1 MWAHQSVAKD
11 EVAEETQIKESPVA
25 DDASSKVPYLQAYGN
40 IKKAL
45 DRITKATVPP
55 TFTQDFLATT
65 LNMPGGG
72 ARPVIK
78 FLKRAGFLTSDG
90 TPTDLYKQFRNPTL
104 RGAAA
109 AEGLRNAYADLY
121 VANEYVHSANDKDLK
136 GLILQVTG
144 LEENSKLI
152 PSMVASFKSLRD
164 FADFD
169 AGSVTDL
176 DQQLVDEGGDHS
188 PDSEQRPTL
197 SPRGD
202 LRLGYTIN
210 LNLPATTDIAVFNAI
225 FKSLREHLL

>member
-1 MWAHQSVAKD
+1 M
-11 EVAEETQIKESPVA
+11 A

-40 IKKAL
+40 IKKVL
-45 DRITKATVPP
+45 DKITQAVVPP
-55 TFTQDFLATT
+55 KFTQDFLATT
-65 LNMPGGG
+65 LHMPGGG

-90 TPTDLYKQFRNPTL
+90 TPTDLYRQFKNPSL

-109 AEGLRNAYADLY
+109 ARGLRNAYSALY
-121 VANEYVHSANDKDLK
+121 LANEYVHNATDEDLK

-144 LEENSKLI
+144 LEEDSKLI
-152 PSMVASFKSLRD
+152 PAMVASFKTLRA

-169 AGSVTDL
+169 AETTIVGLDTQDGEENGNDGSGDL
-176 DQQLVDEGGDHS
+176 G
-188 PDSEQRPTL
+188 QRPVL
-197 SPRGD
+197 AHGN

>member
-1 MWAHQSVAKD
+1 M
-11 EVAEETQIKESPVA
+11 A

-45 DRITKATVPP
+45 DKITNAAVPP
-55 TFTQDFLATT
+55 KFTQDFLATT
-65 LNMPGGG
+65 LDMPGGG

-90 TPTDLYKQFRNPTL
+90 TPTDLYKQFKNPSL

-109 AEGLRNAYADLY
+109 AQGLRNAYSDLY
-121 VANEYVHSANDKDLK
+121 VANEYVHNANDKDLK
-136 GLILQVTG
+136 GLIIQVTG

-152 PSMVASFKSLRD
+152 PPMVASFKQLKA

-169 AGSVTDL
+169 AATARGLEQQDGEDGNGAADQRQGLQLASQQGS
-176 DQQLVDEGGDHS
+176 
-188 PDSEQRPTL
+188 
-197 SPRGD
+197 

-225 FKSLREHLL
+225 FKSIREHLLP

>member
-1 MWAHQSVAKD
+1 M
-11 EVAEETQIKESPVA
+11 A

-45 DRITKATVPP
+45 DKITKATVPP

-65 LNMPGGG
+65 LSMPGGG

-90 TPTDLYKQFRNPTL
+90 TPTDLYKQFRNSSL

-109 AEGLRNAYADLY
+109 AQGMRNAYSDLY
-121 VANEYVHSANDKDLK
+121 VANEYVHNANDKDLK
-136 GLILQVTG
+136 GLIVQVTG
-144 LEENSKLI
+144 LEEDSKLI
-152 PSMVASFKSLRD
+152 PAMVGSFKTLRA

-169 AGSVTDL
+169 AESGDAV
-176 DQQLVDEGGDHS
+176 DQQQSGDDVD
-188 PDSEQRPTL
+188 DSVDRAHGQSL
-197 SPRGD
+197 GQQSN
-202 LRLGYTIN
+202 LKLGYTIN